1 MVSDGESVLNAQQR
15 KKIRRKA
22 KRQREREAH
31 RNLDDITGEAI
42 VLALRAAPEVAASRR
57 PQVLDVDV
65 PSVSEAQFVQ
75 KRINDALQI
84 GEWLDDVRV
93 VLWRADGSAGG
104 SLSDRGKTSGFELRI
119 ERASQD

>member
-1 MVSDGESVLNAQQR
+1 MTDGESLLNKQQR
-15 KKIRRKA
+15 KKVRRKA

-42 VLALRAAPEVAASRR
+42 TMSLRIAPEVAASRR
-57 PQVLDVDV
+57 PQVVEIDI

-75 KRINDALQI
+75 KRINDALHI

-93 VLWRADGSAGG
+93 ALWRADGDSGSA
-104 SLSDRGKTSGFELRI
+104 LSDRGKTQGFELRI
-119 ERASQD
+119 DRALQD

>member
-1 MVSDGESVLNAQQR
+1 MTDGESLLNKQQR
-15 KKIRRKA
+15 KKVRRKA

-42 VLALRAAPEVAASRR
+42 TLSLQIAPDVAASRR
-57 PQVLDVDV
+57 PRVVEIEI

-93 VLWRADGSAGG
+93 ALWRADGGLGG
-104 SLSDRGKTSGFELRI
+104 PLSDGGKAQGFELRI
-119 ERASQD
+119 ERALQD